1 MNKRQ
6 YRLNWTLLKYSIII
20 SSFFRFNDKFLISNN
35 NHNLFTK
42 FPTGVLTSLSTDIL
56 KRKADV
62 LRGRI
67 WKIATASAVGALV
80 PLPGLSIAVDLPLIA
95 SEVNFY
101 KSQLGLPDENSHEFN
116 MLTPS
121 HQEKVRQLCFTSA
134 TQLATI
140 MATYA
145 TSSTVEEFARFVPVI
160 GSAITEEISFCSTY
174 FFLRNCVSQMESVA
188 LGFLDQVMIKYVDNL
203 DLD

>member
-1 MNKRQ
+1 M
-6 YRLNWTLLKYSIII
+6 
-20 SSFFRFNDKFLISNN
+20 
-35 NHNLFTK
+35 
-42 FPTGVLTSLSTDIL
+42 
-56 KRKADV
+56 
-62 LRGRI
+62 
-67 WKIATASAVGALV
+67 V

-160 GSAITEEISFCSTY
+160 GSAIAGGISFCSTY
-174 FFLRNCVSQMESVA
+174 SFLRNCVSQMENVA
-188 LGFLDQVMIKYVDNL
+188 LEFLDQVMITSVDDL